1 MVSKEQ
7 IQRINELSKKQRAE
21 GLTEGEKKEQAY
33 LRSLYIDA
41 MKQSL
46 RSQLSS
52 IKVVGPKGYGK
63 SIKKEV
69 HVECSYECES
79 EGEKN

>member
-7 IQRINELSKKQRAE
+7 IQRINGLSKKQRAE
-21 GLTEGEKKEQAY
+21 GLTQEEKKEQTY

-69 HVECSYECES
+69 RVEYES